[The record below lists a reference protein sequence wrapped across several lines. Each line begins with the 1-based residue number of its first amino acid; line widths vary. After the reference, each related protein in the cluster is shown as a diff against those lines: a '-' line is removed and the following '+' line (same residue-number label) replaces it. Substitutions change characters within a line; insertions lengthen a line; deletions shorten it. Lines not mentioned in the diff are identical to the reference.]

1 MELSLQQHPLLFA
14 VFHMAISAV
23 VIFSHDPV
31 LARFL
36 NVWRKV
42 VCGGREGIQYE
53 MSTKKREKEKEGG
66 RERKNGR
73 ERERM
78 RERFITWVLV
88 LVLPEA
94 HLHPSVFLFCF
105 DNSTVT

>member
-1 MELSLQQHPLLFA
+1 MTLRVNAEGVLMELSLQQHPLLFA
-14 VFHMAISAV
+14 VFHVAISAV

-42 VCGGREGIQYE
+42 VCGGREGIH
-53 MSTKKREKEKEGG
+53 KEKGE
-66 RERKNGR
+66 RERGVG

-78 RERFITWVLV
+78 GEREK
-88 LVLPEA
+88 E
-94 HLHPSVFLFCF
+94 
-105 DNSTVT
+105 

>member
-1 MELSLQQHPLLFA
+1 MELSLQQHPLLSALFS
-14 VFHMAISAV
+14 VRFHMAISGV

-31 LARFL
+31 LLARFL

-53 MSTKKREKEKEGG
+53 MSTKKREKETGG
-66 RERKNGR
+66 ER

-78 RERFITWVLV
+78 REIFITWVLV
-88 LVLPEA
+88 LVLPKA
-94 HLHPSVFLFCF
+94 HLHPSVFCF
-105 DNSTVT
+105 VLIIQL